1 MQLYNYSQIGCKVTT
16 FFAYNK
22 HFMQDFLHKMH
33 KKHLPFP
40 SILPFASLLASKI
53 SLHCHVSSAP

>member
-1 MQLYNYSQIGCKVTT
+1 MQLHNYSQIGCKVTT
-16 FFAYNK
+16 FLAYNK

-33 KKHLPFP
+33 KNTFLF
-40 SILPFASLLASKI
+40 LSLLASKI

>member
-1 MQLYNYSQIGCKVTT
+1 MRLHNYSQIGCKVTT
-16 FFAYNK
+16 FLAYNK

-33 KKHLPFP
+33 KYTFLFLP
-40 SILPFASLLASKI
+40 ILPFASLLASKI